1 MSYGLLSLVPKYADG
16 TPIEDFEDVII
27 TENGKE
33 LKAWDAIARYMES
46 FEDTDSDGIANVPEY
61 YSTTHYR
68 KQVDDSRNIVDLV
81 KNPNKF
87 TAIIVGAIAV
97 LILLVIFIIVLIK
110 KIVKKVK
117 SRKMKK

>member
-1 MSYGLLSLVPKYADG
+1 MEGD
-16 TPIEDFEDVII
+16 
-27 TENGKE
+27 KE

-46 FEDTDSDGIANVPEY
+46 FEDTDGDGIANVPEY

>member
-1 MSYGLLSLVPKYADG
+1 M
-16 TPIEDFEDVII
+16 
-27 TENGKE
+27 
-33 LKAWDAIARYMES
+33 
-46 FEDTDSDGIANVPEY
+46 PEY
-61 YSTTHYR
+61 YRTTHYR

-117 SRKMKK
+117 SRKMKKKKNFPVSVDHSDIR